1 MATDEERLVVALEA
15 RIRDF
20 ERNILKANR
29 TLGKQ
34 MDGMERRAKKSSDRL
49 EAIMGGAG
57 RRMGAAMK
65 AGLAGLVAGGVLG
78 IAGRLADVAG
88 GIAQIGDEAKRAGLN
103 VKAFQELKYVAEQNR
118 IGVDSLTDGIK
129 ELNLRAD
136 EWIET
141 GGGPAAEAFA
151 RLGFTAEEL
160 KTKLKDPSALFT
172 EIIGKLENLDRAAR
186 IRIADEIFG
195 GTGGE
200 KFVQL
205 IDRGEQAIRDQIK
218 AANDLGVVL
227 DEELIERADEVDR
240 KFRAITT
247 TIGTSLKSAI
257 VEATSALQTFIDT
270 FRDIERQQSRTLNER
285 VTDIGRE
292 RLEIENRILE
302 LKEQQAEIGG
312 FTAEAERRLLQ
323 GTINEL
329 SAQSEQLAQEE
340 ARILSILESR
350 RVPDA
355 PEPTSPAPGAPPAR
369 TNTGGRSSS
378 ARSSSTDSATRERQA
393 VADLI
398 AELEAELRLIG
409 ASEAQQRAAAASR
422 MAGAAA
428 TDQQRRRI
436 IALNEAIFQETA
448 ALDEQRERLQTVAD
462 AGREFVGG
470 FLQDIRAGVKPMD
483 ALGNAIGRLADRML
497 DELLN
502 AIFTV
507 ENAGS
512 GNIFGGLAK
521 FIMGIFG
528 FADGGQISAGK
539 HGPKIQRRA
548 NGGMITGPG
557 GPRDDRVPVLASD
570 GEFVVNA
577 AATAKHRPLLEA
589 VNEGRLPAF
598 AAGGQVGDAGS
609 RAVARAISGDNDN
622 AGAGQIVN
630 ISAPVTVNASG
641 GTPAQNADLAAK
653 IGKQMEG
660 TLRGVVVDEIKRQ
673 RRPGNLLNSSR
684 L

>member
-78 IAGRLADVAG
+78 VAGRLVDVAG

-141 GGGPAAEAFA
+141 GGGPAAESFA

-247 TIGTSLKSAI
+247 TIGTSLKKGI
-257 VEATSALQTFIDT
+257 VEATSALQGFIDA
-270 FRDIERQQSRTLNER
+270 FNNIERQQSRTLNER

-422 MAGAAA
+422 MAGATA
-428 TDQQRRRI
+428 TDQQRQRI
-436 IALNEAIFQETA
+436 IALNEAIYQETA

-462 AGREFVGG
+462 VGREFVGG

-507 ENAGS
+507 EKAGG

-528 FADGGQISAGK
+528 FADGGIV
-539 HGPKIQRRA
+539 RA
-548 NGGMITGPG
+548 DRWQGLRLADGGHVRGPG
-557 GPRDDRVPVLASD
+557 GPRDDRIPAMLSD
-570 GEFVVNA
+570 GEFIINA

-589 VNEGRLPAF
+589 VNENRVPAF
-598 AAGGQVGDAGS
+598 AAGGYVGDAGS
-609 RAVARAISGDNDN
+609 RAVARAIRGDNDN

-673 RRPGNLLNSSR
+673 RRPGNLLNQR
-684 L
+684 GHG

>member
-65 AGLAGLVAGGVLG
+65 AGLAGLVAGGALS
-78 IAGRLADVAG
+78 IAGRLVDVAG

-141 GGGPAAEAFA
+141 GGGPAAESFA

-200 KFVQL
+200 RFVQL
-205 IDRGEQAIRDQIK
+205 IDRGERAIRDQIK

-312 FTAEAERRLLQ
+312 FTAEAERRVLQ

-329 SAQSEQLAQEE
+329 AAQSEQLAREE

-378 ARSSSTDSATRERQA
+378 ARSSSTDSAARERQA
-393 VADLI
+393 VVDLI

-428 TDQQRRRI
+428 TDQQRQRI
-436 IALNEAIFQETA
+436 IALNEAIYQETA
-448 ALDEQRERLQTVAD
+448 ALDEQRDRLQTVAD

-528 FADGGQISAGK
+528 FADGGIV
-539 HGPKIQRRA
+539 RA
-548 NGGMITGPG
+548 DKWQGLRLADGGHVRGPG
-557 GPRDDRVPVLASD
+557 GPRDDRIPAMLSD

-589 VNEGRLPAF
+589 VNENRVPAF
-598 AAGGQVGDAGS
+598 AAGGHVGDAGS
-609 RAVARAISGDNDN
+609 RAVARAIRGDNDN
-622 AGAGQIVN
+622 AVAGQIVN

-673 RRPGNLLNSSR
+673 RKPGNLLNQR
-684 L
+684 GHG